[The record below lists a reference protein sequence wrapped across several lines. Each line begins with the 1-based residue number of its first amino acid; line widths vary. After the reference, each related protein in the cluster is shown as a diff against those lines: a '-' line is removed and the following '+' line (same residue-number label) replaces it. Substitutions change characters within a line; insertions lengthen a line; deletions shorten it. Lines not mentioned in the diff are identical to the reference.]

1 MILQF
6 KLSYCKYSIHL
17 AEILA
22 IFLFTCSKNS
32 ILLAKI
38 LVEFLLFT
46 VSQLDILLV
55 DVEVE
60 KERKNEVGL
69 LFDT

>member
-1 MILQF
+1 MLEDLLMILQF
-6 KLSYCKYSIHL
+6 QFSYCKYSIHL

-32 ILLAKI
+32 ILIAKI

-46 VSQLDILLV
+46 VSQLGFLLV
-55 DVEVE
+55 DIE
-60 KERKNEVGL
+60 KERKNEV
-69 LFDT
+69 